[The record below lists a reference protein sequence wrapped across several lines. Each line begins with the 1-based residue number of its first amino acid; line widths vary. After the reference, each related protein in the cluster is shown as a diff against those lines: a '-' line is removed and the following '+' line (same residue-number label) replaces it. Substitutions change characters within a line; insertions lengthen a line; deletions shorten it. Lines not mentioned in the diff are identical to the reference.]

1 MKEEDGLFHSANV
14 IGYPSINKRKAR
26 GKMNFESVIGYRAI
40 KLEVSRILDQLNNP
54 DKYTAMGITEPRGLL
69 FHGVP
74 GVGKST
80 FAVNVVEASGRR
92 VFVCRKDKSNG
103 DFVKHIVRIFD
114 EAAENA
120 PSIILLDDLDKFAN
134 EDERRR
140 DTDEF
145 VTVQACIDKVKD
157 KRVFVVATANNI
169 QKLPTSLIR
178 AGRFDHVL
186 ELKCPMG
193 KDAEEIVAFYL
204 SKKPFV
210 ADLDVKL
217 ITRLL
222 EGRSCAE
229 LESVINQA
237 GTYAAFDGRDKVE
250 MNDMVKSIL
259 RIIFKAPE
267 SFDADTNALPIVAC
281 HEAGHAL
288 VAELL
293 EPGCVNLVTA
303 LNHDSIAS
311 GIASIHKNECYFYSK
326 EMMENRVKHLL
337 AGKAATEICY
347 GVVDTG
353 ANSDLHRAFDIV
365 HRFVD
370 HYCSYGFGQFVLD
383 RQCSNEVLE
392 RRDSR
397 IAAEME
403 RYYAETKRL
412 LWENKSKLD
421 RLIAQLVEEKTL
433 LGEQV
438 RKIMKCA

>member
-1 MKEEDGLFHSANV
+1 
-14 IGYPSINKRKAR
+14 
-26 GKMNFESVIGYRAI
+26 MNFESIIGYRAI
-40 KLEVSRILDQLNNP
+40 KLEVSRILDQLTNP
-54 DKYTAMGITEPRGLL
+54 DKYSALGVTEPHGLL
-69 FHGVP
+69 LHGVP

-80 FAVNVVEASGRR
+80 FANAVVEASGRT

-103 DFVKHIVRIFD
+103 DFVNEIVHIFD
-114 EAAENA
+114 KAAEST
-120 PSIILLDDLDKFAN
+120 PSIVLLDDLDKCAN

-140 DTDEF
+140 DSEEF
-145 VTVQACIDKVKD
+145 GTVQACIDKVKD

-169 QKLPTSLIR
+169 HKLPDSLIR

-186 ELKCPMG
+186 ELRCPSG

-237 GTYAAFDGRDKVE
+237 GTYAAFDGRDRVE
-250 MNDMVKSIL
+250 MKDMIKAIL
-259 RIIFKAPE
+259 RVIFKAPE
-267 SFDADTNALPIVAC
+267 SFDDDLSALPLVAC

-293 EPGCVNLVTA
+293 EPGSVNLVTA
-303 LNHDSIAS
+303 LNHDSFAGGVAS
-311 GIASIHKNECYFYSK
+311 VHKNECYFYSK
-326 EMMENRVKHLL
+326 EMMENRVMYIL

-370 HYCSYGFGQFVLD
+370 HYCSYGFGQFVID
-383 RQCSNEVLE
+383 RHCSNEVLD

-403 RYYAETKRL
+403 RYYAQTKKIL
-412 LWENKSKLD
+412 LENKNKLD
-421 RLIAQLVEEKTL
+421 KLIARLVEEKTL
-433 LGEQV
+433 LGDQV
-438 RKIMKCA
+438 KEIIKCA

>member
-1 MKEEDGLFHSANV
+1 MEKNC
-14 IGYPSINKRKAR
+14 
-26 GKMNFESVIGYRAI
+26 FESIIGYRAI
-40 KLEVSRILDQLNNP
+40 KLEVSRILDQLTNP
-54 DKYTAMGITEPRGLL
+54 DKYSALGVTEPHGLL
-69 FHGVP
+69 LHGVP

-80 FAVNVVEASGRR
+80 FANAVVEASGRT

-103 DFVKHIVRIFD
+103 DFVNEIVHIFD
-114 EAAENA
+114 KAAESA

-140 DTDEF
+140 DSEEF

-169 QKLPTSLIR
+169 HKLPDSLIR

-186 ELKCPMG
+186 ELGCPTG

-210 ADLDVKL
+210 ADLNVKL

-237 GTYAAFDGRDKVE
+237 GTYAAFDERDKVE
-250 MNDMVKSIL
+250 MKDMIKSIL
-259 RIIFKAPE
+259 RIVFKAPE
-267 SFDADTNALPIVAC
+267 SFDDNAAALPIVAC

-293 EPGCVNLVTA
+293 EPGSVNLVTA
-303 LNHDSIAS
+303 LNHDSFAG
-311 GIASIHKNECYFYSK
+311 GIASVHRDDMYFYSK
-326 EMMENRVKHLL
+326 AMMENRVMYIL
-337 AGKAATEICY
+337 AGKAATEIYY
-347 GVVDTG
+347 GTVDTG
-353 ANSDLHRAFDIV
+353 AISDLKRAFDIV

-370 HYCSYGFGQFVLD
+370 DYCSYGFGQFIFSSCV
-383 RQCSNEVLE
+383 SNEALD

-397 IAAEME
+397 VASEMD
-403 RYYAETKRL
+403 RFYTKTKQL
-412 LWENKSKLD
+412 LIENKSKLD
-421 RLIAQLVEEKTL
+421 KLIARLIEEKTL
-433 LGEQV
+433 LGDQV
-438 RKIMKCA
+438 QEIIKCA

>member
-1 MKEEDGLFHSANV
+1 MEKNC
-14 IGYPSINKRKAR
+14 
-26 GKMNFESVIGYRAI
+26 FESIIGYRAI
-40 KLEVSRILDQLNNP
+40 KLEVSRILDQLTNP
-54 DKYTAMGITEPRGLL
+54 NKYSVLGVTEPHGLL
-69 FHGVP
+69 LHGVP

-80 FAVNVVEASGRR
+80 FANAVVEASGRT

-103 DFVKHIVRIFD
+103 DFVNEIVHIFD
-114 EAAENA
+114 KAAESA
-120 PSIILLDDLDKFAN
+120 PSIVLLDDLDKFAN

-140 DTDEF
+140 DSEEF
-145 VTVQACIDKVKD
+145 VTVQACIDKVKY
-157 KRVFVVATANNI
+157 KSVFVVATANNI
-169 QKLPTSLIR
+169 HKLPDSLIR

-186 ELKCPMG
+186 ELRCPTG

-237 GTYAAFDGRDKVE
+237 GTYAAFDGRAKVE
-250 MNDMVKSIL
+250 MKDMIKAIL
-259 RIIFKAPE
+259 RIVFKAPE
-267 SFDADTNALPIVAC
+267 SFEDNADALPLVAC

-293 EPGCVNLVTA
+293 EPGSVNLVTA
-303 LNHDSIAS
+303 LNHDSFA
-311 GIASIHKNECYFYSK
+311 GGVASIHKNECYFYSK
-326 EMMENRVKHLL
+326 EMMENRVMHLL

-370 HYCSYGFGQFVLD
+370 HYCSYGFGQFVIDKL
-383 RQCSNEVLE
+383 CSNEVLD

-403 RYYAETKRL
+403 RYYAQTKKL
-412 LWENKSKLD
+412 LLENKNKLD
-421 RLIAQLVEEKTL
+421 KLIGRLVEEKTL
-433 LGEQV
+433 LGDQV
-438 RKIMKCA
+438 QEIIKCA

>member
-1 MKEEDGLFHSANV
+1 
-14 IGYPSINKRKAR
+14 
-26 GKMNFESVIGYRAI
+26 MNFESIIGYRAI
-40 KLEVSRILDQLNNP
+40 KLEVSRILDQLTNP
-54 DKYTAMGITEPRGLL
+54 DKYLALGVTEPHGLL
-69 FHGVP
+69 LHGVP

-80 FAVNVVEASGRR
+80 FANAVVDASGRT

-103 DFVKHIVRIFD
+103 DFVNEIVHIFD
-114 EAAENA
+114 KAAENA
-120 PSIILLDDLDKFAN
+120 PSVVLLDDLDKFAN

-140 DTDEF
+140 DSEEF

-169 QKLPTSLIR
+169 YKLPESLVR

-186 ELKCPMG
+186 ELRCPSG

-250 MNDMVKSIL
+250 MKDMIKSIL
-259 RIIFKAPE
+259 RVIFKAPE
-267 SFDADTNALPIVAC
+267 SFDDDMSALPLVAC

-293 EPGCVNLVTA
+293 EPGSVNLVTA
-303 LNHDSIAS
+303 LNHDSFAGGVAS
-311 GIASIHKNECYFYSK
+311 VHKNECYFYSK
-326 EMMENRVKHLL
+326 EMMENRVMYIL

-370 HYCSYGFGQFVLD
+370 HYCSYGFGQFVIDKL
-383 RQCSNEVLE
+383 CSNEVLD

-403 RYYAETKRL
+403 RYYAQTKKL
-412 LWENKSKLD
+412 LLENRNKLD
-421 RLIAQLVEEKTL
+421 KLIARLVEEKTL

-438 RKIMKCA
+438 QEIMKCA